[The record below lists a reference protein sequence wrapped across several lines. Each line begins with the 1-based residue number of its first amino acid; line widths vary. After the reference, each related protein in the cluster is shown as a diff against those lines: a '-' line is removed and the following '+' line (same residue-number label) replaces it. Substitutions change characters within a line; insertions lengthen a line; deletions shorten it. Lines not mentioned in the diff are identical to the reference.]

1 MHLREC
7 LKVSSLLLLTLVLSS
22 CSSWPQL
29 KQIEVKTVE
38 VERNIPTQN
47 RPQPIRMNT
56 TMKWWVVTEE
66 NFAEF
71 KDKFQKENGDPLVAY
86 VLSVRDYETL
96 ALNMA
101 EIKRYI
107 EQQKEIIIYYEEA
120 VKPQKPSV
128 EVSEEV
134 EKEKSNFLEK
144 IYDKVKPKK
153 EEEVTDGT
161 VQ

>member
-1 MHLREC
+1 MHLKKC
-7 LKVSSLLLLTLVLSS
+7 LKVSSLLLLSLVISG
-22 CSSWPQL
+22 CSSWSWPKL
-29 KQIEVKTVE
+29 TQIEVQTVE

-56 TMKWWVVTEE
+56 NMKWWVVTEE
-66 NFAEF
+66 NFKEF
-71 KDKFQKENGDPLVAY
+71 KEKFQKENGDPLVAY

-120 VKPQKPSV
+120 IKPR
-128 EVSEEV
+128 
-134 EKEKSNFLEK
+134 EKEK
-144 IYDKVKPKK
+144 VKK
-153 EEEVTDGT
+153 
-161 VQ
+161 